1 MATLFSSTTRAA
13 EVRCHLQGSLVE
25 VQASFRCRQRLTPLK
40 KPDFISVTERG
51 GETVSRAQLD
61 RFHQRYIWAGRIGA
75 GKDVLEMACGTGP
88 GLGHLQAVSRR
99 FSAGDIAPSVL
110 EHARH
115 HYGQRIDL
123 HQFDATHT
131 PFADQSFDVV
141 ILFEAIY
148 YVPDAE
154 ALLREV
160 KRLLRPGGQFLV
172 ATANKD
178 LFDFNPSPFSHRYF
192 NPPELR
198 ELLARHGFDAT
209 FFAGSP
215 VPEDGPRQKL
225 IRALKK
231 AAVGLHLIPSSMNGK
246 RLLKRLVFGKLVR
259 MPVELTTDD
268 ARYQDP
274 APISSDQP
282 DTRHQVLYC
291 VATRS

>member
-1 MATLFSSTTRAA
+1 MSLISSAARAA
-13 EVRCHLQGSLVE
+13 EVRCHLQGNLAE
-25 VQASFRCRQRLTPLK
+25 VHASIRCCQRLTQLK
-40 KPDFISVTERG
+40 IPDFISVTERG

-88 GLGHLQAVSRR
+88 GLGHLQAVSGR

-110 EHARH
+110 QHARQ

-154 ALLREV
+154 ALVREV
-160 KRLLRPGGQFLV
+160 KRLLRLGGRFLV

-178 LFDFNPSPFSHRYF
+178 LPDFNPSPFSHRYF

-198 ELLARHGFDAT
+198 ELLARHGFGAT

-215 VPEDGPRQKL
+215 VPEDGPRQNL
-225 IRALKK
+225 IRSLKK
-231 AAVGLHLIPSSMNGK
+231 AAVGLNLIPRSMNGK
-246 RLLKRLVFGKLVR
+246 RLIKRLVFGKLVR

-268 ARYQDP
+268 ARYQEP
-274 APISSDQP
+274 APISPDQP

>member
-1 MATLFSSTTRAA
+1 
-13 EVRCHLQGSLVE
+13 
-25 VQASFRCRQRLTPLK
+25 LK

-51 GETVSRAQLD
+51 GEMVSRAQLD

-99 FSAGDIAPSVL
+99 FSAGDIAPAVL
-110 EHARH
+110 EHARQ
-115 HYGQRIDL
+115 HYRQRIDL
-123 HQFDATHT
+123 YEFDAAHT

-148 YVPDAE
+148 YVPDPE

-160 KRLLRPGGQFLV
+160 RRLLRPGGQFLV

-192 NPPELR
+192 NPPELYN
-198 ELLARHGFDAT
+198 LLARHSFDAS

-215 VPEDGPRQKL
+215 VPEDGLRQKL
-225 IRALKK
+225 MRGLKK
-231 AAVGLHLIPSSMNGK
+231 VGVGLHLIPSSMNGK
-246 RLLKRLVFGKLVR
+246 RLIKRLVFGKLVP
-259 MPVELTTDD
+259 MPVELSIDD
-268 ARYQDP
+268 ANYEEP
-274 APISSDQP
+274 VPISRDQP

-291 VATRS
+291 IATRS